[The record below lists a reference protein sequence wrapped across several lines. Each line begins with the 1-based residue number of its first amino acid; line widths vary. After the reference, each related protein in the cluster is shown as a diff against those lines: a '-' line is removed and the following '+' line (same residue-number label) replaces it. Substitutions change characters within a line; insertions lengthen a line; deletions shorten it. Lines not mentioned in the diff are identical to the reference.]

1 MMFTKTRE
9 NPADKRSPSHWVAL
23 AHRGIQLV
31 FFLVV
36 LWIGACFIAYAAWLL
51 GWREAFSPRPPA
63 VEGFLPISALLALK
77 RLLLT
82 GQWDDVHPAGLAIL
96 VTALVTA
103 LILRKGFCG
112 YVCPVGTVS
121 FWLFRLGRRLGL
133 TVTPPRWLTWL
144 LSIPKYLLLA
154 FFLCLVL
161 PGGMSVT
168 DIDAFLHSPYNM
180 VADTKMLLFFMP
192 PSSTTSV
199 IIALLVMGS
208 IFIPSFWCR
217 FLCPYGALLGL
228 FSLFSPLAMRRSPA
242 ACTGCRRCARACP
255 QGIAVHQLRR
265 VSSAECNGCQEC
277 LAACPEK
284 DCLSM
289 RLGYTAQRTCRV
301 PWPLVGISM
310 LAAFVLA
317 WALAEV
323 TGHWVSEV
331 PTEMLQMLHQR
342 IDSIVH

>member
-1 MMFTKTRE
+1 MMSAETKGIS
-9 NPADKRSPSHWVAL
+9 ADKRSPSRWVAL
-23 AHRGIQLV
+23 AHRGMQLL
-31 FFLVV
+31 FFLAV
-36 LWIGACFIAYAAWLL
+36 LWIGARFIAYVAWLL
-51 GWREAFSPRPPA
+51 GWRETFSPRPPG

-82 GQWDDVHPAGLAIL
+82 GQWDAVHPAGLAIL

-112 YVCPVGTVS
+112 YVCPFGTLS

-133 TVTPPRWLTWL
+133 TLTPPRWLACL
-144 LSIPKYLLLA
+144 LAVPKYLLLA
-154 FFLCLVL
+154 FFLRLVL
-161 PGGMSVT
+161 PGGMSVA

-199 IIALLVMGS
+199 IIGLLVMGS
-208 IFIPSFWCR
+208 VFIPSFWCR

-228 FSLFSPLAMRRSPA
+228 FSLFSPLVMHRSPD

-255 QGIAVHQLRR
+255 QGIAVHRLRR

-284 DCLSM
+284 GCLSM
-289 RLGYTAQRTCRV
+289 RFDYAPGHAWRV

-310 LAAFVLA
+310 LVAFVLA
-317 WALAEV
+317 WGIAEA

-331 PTEMLQMLHQR
+331 PAEMSRLLHQH
-342 IDSIVH
+342 IGSIVH